1 MVTLMALVAL
11 SSRSQPVQSRELRFG
26 FCRSQNFS
34 HKSNSWC
41 LAEDEG
47 FQVIVI
53 IGDLGN
59 TTKTEGHSL
68 KPRFNMIQ
76 LLTIFEAVQ
85 SLMQKESVANF
96 KAVLNLIYR
105 PQDMNFPEA
114 EVAFIWVPFQAQNN
128 DIASYAWE
136 LRYF

>member
-1 MVTLMALVAL
+1 
-11 SSRSQPVQSRELRFG
+11 
-26 FCRSQNFS
+26 
-34 HKSNSWC
+34 
-41 LAEDEG
+41 
-47 FQVIVI
+47 
-53 IGDLGN
+53 
-59 TTKTEGHSL
+59 
-68 KPRFNMIQ
+68 MIQ

-136 LRYF
+136 LRYFWKDQRRFARAEKQGSLRE